1 MWWRSP
7 VEAESAQE
15 PAVPTPDAPAPNP
28 SAVPG
33 AEDGGPDE
41 PAGPDGLTLA
51 RSWARFPQAVMVLTI
66 GVLGVVAVLLEVHS
80 TWGELRAAPV
90 LFDLLAI
97 WPVLLGPL
105 AAVGVGLHEALRPSR
120 RSPGRLA
127 AVALLAWAFNVLSN
141 LAALILAIWLPVHT
155 YAANAEGGH
164 LVATMNC
171 AAVCGLVIVTLGVR
185 RGMLLCLPFHPLLV
199 AVRVVAGGE
208 DPVQAFLDMNYG
220 MAVAGIYFLF
230 LPSILQAARR
240 TAAYSSRA
248 RAEAALAARSQ
259 ARRSTRLRIGA
270 MVHDDVIAP
279 LVAVRTQP
287 PPPLQA
293 MRAQAETARQ
303 ALAQMSA
310 GALEPIRGALAGELE
325 RMADILSTDT
335 HRFTVSATAIPALPA
350 AAHDAL
356 FGAAREAMRNVRRHA
371 TGSRP
376 VTCAVR
382 LRARNGAVSLEV
394 VDDGVGFDLGAGV
407 SAGLG
412 LRGSVLGR
420 MSALPGGRALVDT
433 APGRGT
439 RVLLNW
445 RPDRAGAPDAAGPQG
460 TANSRRVG
468 GETGTRDTDPVE
480 PTMET
485 VLSGPLGRRV
495 VAVVVGLV
503 CIHCLLQI
511 DAYDGVWRSIVSLA
525 LVLTVLAM
533 VVRVVGGPARL
544 EMRGP
549 GVSPAGLLSTGGD
562 VPPEGP
568 SGADAGGPG
577 ASASP
582 GRARGSW
589 RSRLILPNAV
599 AALACC
605 AAAPYVLLAGARPT
619 PIIGSLGWPASYIAL
634 VVPLLMLRH
643 HDLLALGCVAV
654 GVLGLV
660 GGALEAGLAP
670 DAVAAFVPYPLM
682 IALNCVLGLTAIRL
696 VFWRAR
702 CAEEEAQFRLLER
715 LRAQEAERI
724 RAELIE
730 RVHSACDWVLAG
742 ICDMTAVSEQL
753 RRDASLA
760 EAELRDLLRAPRLLE
775 IEALAAQV
783 ARARR
788 RGASVLLQDD
798 ARADASALSAREVP
812 GSVVAEAL
820 RILGRAGGGERVVV
834 RLCPDHARNLA
845 TLQRTGPD
853 GVIDWVDLPR
863 PAAVVQSASRSVSRT
878 TPRDGGPVWPWAL
891 KRG

>member
-1 MWWRSP
+1 MK
-7 VEAESAQE
+7 AESAQE
-15 PAVPTPDAPAPNP
+15 PAAPTPGAPDPNP
-28 SAVPG
+28 STAPG

-41 PAGPDGLTLA
+41 PAGPDGSTLA
-51 RSWARFPQAVMVLTI
+51 RSWARLPQAVMVLTI

-105 AAVGVGLHEALRPSR
+105 AAAGVGLHEALHPSR

-155 YAANAEGGH
+155 YVANTEGGH

-208 DPVQAFLDMNYG
+208 DPIQAFLDMNYG

-240 TAAYSSRA
+240 MAAYSSRA

-259 ARRSTRLRIGA
+259 ARRTTRLRIGA

-293 MRAQAETARQ
+293 VRAQAETARQ

-310 GALEPIRGALAGELE
+310 GDLEPIRGALAQELE

-335 HRFTVSATAIPALPA
+335 HRFTVSATSIPALPA

-382 LRARNGAVSLEV
+382 LRAHNGAVSLEV
-394 VDDGVGFDLGAGV
+394 ADDGVGFDLGAGA

-445 RPDRAGAPDAAGPQG
+445 RPDRAGAPGAAGPQG
-460 TANSRRVG
+460 TANSRRAG
-468 GETGTRDTDPVE
+468 GETGTWDTDPVE
-480 PTMET
+480 PTVET

-511 DAYDGVWRSIVSLA
+511 DAYDGAWRSIVSLA

-533 VVRVVGGPARL
+533 VVRVVGRPARL
-544 EMRGP
+544 GVRGP

-562 VPPEGP
+562 APPEGP
-568 SGADAGGPG
+568 SGADADGPG

-582 GRARGSW
+582 GRARGPW
-589 RSRLILPNAV
+589 RSRLIVLNAV

-605 AAAPYVLLAGARPT
+605 AAAPYVLLAGVRPT

-634 VVPLLMLRH
+634 VAPLLMLRH
-643 HDLLALGCVAV
+643 HDLLALGCVAA

-670 DAVAAFVPYPLM
+670 DAVAAFVPYPVM

-696 VFWRAR
+696 VSWRAR

-742 ICDMTAVSEQL
+742 ICDMTEVSEQL

-798 ARADASALSAREVP
+798 ARADTGALSSREVP

-863 PAAVVQSASRSVSRT
+863 PAAWV
-878 TPRDGGPVWPWAL
+878 
-891 KRG
+891 